1 MKKKTNARAVKQ
13 KINSPTTPSGSWE
26 EFSMM
31 LTRQGVNEGTV
42 EAGTTRLTLPVSYS
56 DPEDGFDAL
65 LHKAWFLTYGGP
77 RRLIAAPLHLKAEYL
92 AHQEAELCGKAGVTK
107 GAFQV
112 LYVQE
117 AQMLHLDCRRRW
129 TIPFRLF
136 AFLEMGENRSVV
148 LRPGEAWITI
158 IPKDVDDKDINSAI
172 MEIIVPP
179 ISSGAQT

>member
-26 EFSMM
+26 EFSIM

-92 AHQEAELCGKAGVTK
+92 ARQEAELCGKAGVTK

-179 ISSGAQT
+179 ISNDAQT